1 MLYISSE
8 VDGMYGITDTDDATT
23 QFFNRV
29 DVLAIA
35 QQLKIYGVFK
45 EEVYKMTPVKAPLA
59 ANIPKLEY
67 ELRQCISELRAS
79 GGVNGKPVTQSDMS
93 ALLTSL
99 PACAIEI
106 RYTSLNSV
114 GRRHTG
120 YASIVKSDCS
130 FYTYI
135 EAGSEF
141 HWKTSGVDFAV
152 QMLCKCLCQGVG
164 TLAINPSS
172 SYSTSN

>member
-1 MLYISSE
+1 
-8 VDGMYGITDTDDATT
+8 MYGITDTDDATT

-29 DVLAIA
+29 HVLAIA

-45 EEVYKMTPVKAPLA
+45 EEVYKMTPVEAPLA

-67 ELRQCISELRAS
+67 ELRQCLSALRTS
-79 GGVNGKPVTQSDMS
+79 SIINGKLITQSDVS
-93 ALLTSL
+93 AVLTRL
-99 PACAIEI
+99 PVCTIEI
-106 RYTSLNSV
+106 RYTSLSST
-114 GRRHTG
+114 GRRRTG
-120 YASIVKSDCS
+120 YAIIGKSKCS

-141 HWKTSGVDFAV
+141 TWKTSDVDFAV

-164 TLAINPSS
+164 TLAINPSPS
-172 SYSTSN
+172 HSTSI